1 MIVEV
6 PISCEHFVVLILSIM
21 VAFFAGAM
29 IPWLGASMKFESIL
43 EYIRMDEDDA
53 WYHRADYEKVESE
66 RDTLKN
72 DLTITKLSNEDLHRK
87 CEALN
92 TQIECLKAEN
102 CKLKTNKEEL

>member
-6 PISCEHFVVLILSIM
+6 PLSDEYIIFLCFNVI
-21 VAFFAGAM
+21 VAFLIGAM
-29 IPWLGASMKFESIL
+29 VPWFGASMKFESIL
-43 EYIRMDEDDA
+43 EYIRMDEDDG
-53 WYHRADYEKVESE
+53 WYHKSDYEKVESE